1 VAFMPMIEGL
11 PYGERVRMLIED
23 IVNLKLA
30 RRVALLC
37 VAGLILANCAGTPTP
52 LGAGYR
58 PAPATSFM
66 VYVRS
71 GDTISQIAERHRVSE
86 EDIVA
91 MNNISNPDNILSGD
105 QLYVPAYGVR
115 NPPLDTAPVRS
126 PQQARTQTSQTQ
138 RSSYQSNSS
147 RASPRQSSGQS
158 SPAAPSTSARFLW
171 PVSGRVISTFGTGTN
186 GERNDGINIVAAH
199 GTPFRAAKAGIVTYV
214 GNELRGFGNLLLIK
228 HDNGFVTA
236 YAHADRIDVTRGQ
249 RVEAG
254 QFVGQ
259 LGATGDVSQP
269 QLHFEIR
276 QGTTPLNPSALLIE
290 GQINQAILA
299 PSDPARS

>member
-1 VAFMPMIEGL
+1 
-11 PYGERVRMLIED
+11 MLIGD
-23 IVNLKLA
+23 IVNLNLA
-30 RRVALLC
+30 WRVVLLC
-37 VAGLILANCAGTPTP
+37 VAGLILANCAGTPML

-58 PAPATSFM
+58 PAPATSFI

-71 GDTISQIAERHRVSE
+71 GDTLSQIAERHRVSE

-91 MNNISNPDNILSGD
+91 MNNISNPDHILSGD
-105 QLYVPAYGVR
+105 QLYVPAYGIR
-115 NPPLDTAPVRS
+115 NPPLAIASVRS
-126 PQQARTQTSQTQ
+126 PQQASRQTSQTQ
-138 RSSYQSNSS
+138 QSSYQSNSS
-147 RASPRQSSGQS
+147 RAPQPQSSGQS

-171 PVSGRVISTFGTGTN
+171 PVNGRVISSFGTGPN
-186 GERNDGINIVAAH
+186 GEHNDGINIVAAR
-199 GTPFRAAKAGIVTYV
+199 GTPFRAAEAGIVTYV

-276 QGTTPLNPSALLIE
+276 QGTSPVNPSVLLIE
-290 GQINQAILA
+290 GQTNQASLA
-299 PSDPARS
+299 PSDPASS

>member
-1 VAFMPMIEGL
+1 MGK
-11 PYGERVRMLIED
+11 RVRIMMTN
-23 IVNLKLA
+23 IVNFRIA
-30 RRVALLC
+30 ARVALIC
-37 VAGLILANCAGTPTP
+37 VAGIVLANCAGTSSS

-58 PAPATSFM
+58 PAPATFFT

-71 GDTISQIAERHRVSE
+71 GDTISQIAERYRVSE
-86 EDIVA
+86 EDIIA
-91 MNNISNPDNILSGD
+91 MNYITNPDHILSGD

-115 NPPLDTAPVRS
+115 NPPVDTSPVR
-126 PQQARTQTSQTQ
+126 PAQQTRQA
-138 RSSYQSNSS
+138 SYQPNTS
-147 RASPRQSSGQS
+147 RAAPSQSRQQSPRQS
-158 SPAAPSTSARFLW
+158 SPAAPTTSARFLW
-171 PVSGRVISTFGTGTN
+171 PVRGSVISNYGTGAN
-186 GERNDGINIVAAH
+186 GQHNDGINIVSER
-199 GTPFRAAKAGIVTYV
+199 GTPFRAAEAGTVTYV

-236 YAHADRIDVTRGQ
+236 YAHADRIDVARGQ

-276 QGTTPLNPSALLIE
+276 QGTKPINPTGLLVE
-290 GQINQAILA
+290 TRTNQASLV
-299 PSDPARS
+299 PSDPASS